1 MTENTSKT
9 DSNQKIL
16 KELMYDD
23 GQPLYKEEEDQKE
36 LLKESKIKK
45 NCIKNGNHKD
55 IKVF

>member
-23 GQPLYKEEEDQKE
+23 GHPLYEDEEDQKE
-36 LLKESKIKK
+36 LLKES
-45 NCIKNGNHKD
+45 
-55 IKVF
+55 

>member
-23 GQPLYKEEEDQKE
+23 GQPLYQKE
-36 LLKESKIKK
+36 LLKES
-45 NCIKNGNHKD
+45 
-55 IKVF
+55 

>member
-23 GQPLYKEEEDQKE
+23 GQPLYEDKEDQKE
-36 LLKESKIKK
+36 LLKES
-45 NCIKNGNHKD
+45 
-55 IKVF
+55 

>member
-36 LLKESKIKK
+36 LLKET
-45 NCIKNGNHKD
+45 
-55 IKVF
+55 